1 MGGVDASKGVPYG
14 APTGGA
20 DRVMRPKKAKPWAGA
35 HDTVERRRDTGHYRT
50 GRRVVAGGGVAGG
63 GVAGAGRA
71 TRTASVI
78 PQPGQSSAAMLRRRP
93 RGSQG
98 ASAER
103 PRRVCPRRVSRVEQA
118 QVHGNLAHHARVLH
132 RGDEPQLGATVRVC
146 EHADPESA
154 AHQRPSGSET
164 TTPSQAMPVWMV
176 TVPKPRRRY
185 LTPRR
190 PTASMSAQSPGGV
203 RKRST
208 DCGR

>member
-1 MGGVDASKGVPYG
+1 VSRWAAWTHRRACHMV
-14 APTGGA
+14 
-20 DRVMRPKKAKPWAGA
+20 RRPVVRIGSC
-35 HDTVERRRDTGHYRT
+35 DRRRRSLGQART
-50 GRRVVAGGGVAGG
+50 TRWSVGVIQAIIGLGGGVAGG